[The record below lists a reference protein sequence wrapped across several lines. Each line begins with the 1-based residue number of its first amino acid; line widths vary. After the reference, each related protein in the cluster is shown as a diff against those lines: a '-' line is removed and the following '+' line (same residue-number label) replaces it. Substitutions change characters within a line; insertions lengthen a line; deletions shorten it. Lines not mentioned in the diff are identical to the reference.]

1 MRIIFLLLFFTCT
14 QCLFA
19 QRSDFNE
26 IDFQKADK
34 IAQRY
39 TGEELYN
46 LPVLALRLTAQ
57 LDTDAERFRAIYYW
71 ISHNIR
77 GDYMIMTTNEQT
89 HKKLN
94 NNPSALLQWN
104 KHYKK
109 EVFTMLREDKKT
121 LCTGYAYLLKELAN
135 LAGLECE
142 IVHGYGKMNL
152 IKSNST
158 TIPNHSWNAV
168 KLDGKWYL
176 CDVTWSSG
184 IIDMETY
191 RFEFS
196 YEDSFFLMDPTAF
209 AKTHKP
215 LEKKWA
221 LLDKAAPTSPQQ

>member
-1 MRIIFLLLFFTCT
+1 MRTIFLILFFTFT
-14 QCLFA
+14 QFLFA

-26 IDFQKADK
+26 IDFEKADM

-39 TGEELYN
+39 KGEGLYN

-57 LDTDAERFRAIYYW
+57 LDTDVERFRAIYYW

-77 GDYMIMTTNEQT
+77 GDYTLMTTNEQL

-104 KHYKK
+104 KHYRK
-109 EVFTMLREDKKT
+109 EIFSTLRKEKKT

-152 IKSNST
+152 VKDNT
-158 TIPNHSWNAV
+158 PTIPNHSWNAI
-168 KLDGKWYL
+168 KLNDIWYL
-176 CDVTWSSG
+176 CDATWSSG
-184 IIDMETY
+184 IINMETY
-191 RFEFS
+191 RFEFN
-196 YEDSFFLMDPTAF
+196 YEDSYFLMDPIDF

-215 LEKKWA
+215 LDKKWS
-221 LLDKAAPTSPQQ
+221 LVDKAPATPPQ